1 MLRVLKLSLKWF
13 AIVFFAAVAAIAV
26 TGEVL
31 YRTADMGDPHIEV
44 DTAQWPVIVRDGY
57 TECGPS
63 RLRRSDS
70 GLWELYLSGDA
81 VQRGVAHGRLCGE
94 LLDYQEQVFMDG
106 IHELVPS
113 DTYLGLL
120 RRLVVIFNR
129 RLGGNV
135 PQEQREEIAGV
146 ALGCSHRYDAIGTPY
161 ERQINYHAAHDI
173 GHAMQ
178 EYMLVGCSSF
188 GVWGSQSAD
197 SSLLVGRN
205 FDFYVGDDF
214 ARNKLVTFCAPDEGH
229 RFVSIGW
236 AGMTGVLSGMNE
248 CGLTV
253 TLNAAK
259 GPLPTSSARPISLL
273 AREILQYAS
282 TVDEAFSIAERC
294 RTFVSESILIGSAAD
309 GYAAIIEKSPEH
321 TALFRPD
328 GERVICTNHYQSAD
342 FADDDYNRLNIAV
355 SDSPYRFER
364 LEELLDARCPL
375 DPEAAVAVLRDRYGR
390 GGEDIGLCN
399 EKTVNQSIAH
409 HSVVFCP
416 ERLLVWVSTSPWQS
430 GRFVCYDLHEV
441 FADPDFSEEIRVAES
456 DIAADSLF
464 LQHDYPRV
472 TAYREAV
479 ARVTAALRDGVRLPD
494 GEAERLI
501 ATNPEHYYVYDLAGR
516 YEAETGRRD
525 EAARLLREALRRE
538 IPRLG
543 ERENIEKR
551 LKRLEK

>member
-1 MLRVLKLSLKWF
+1 MLRVLKLGLGWL
-13 AIVFFAAVAAIAV
+13 AIGLIVAAMAIAAA
-26 TGEVL
+26 GGVL
-31 YRTADMGDPHIEV
+31 YRSADMGDPHIEV

-57 TECGPS
+57 CECGGS
-63 RLRRSDS
+63 RLRHSDS
-70 GLWELYLSGDA
+70 GLWELYLCGDA
-81 VQRGVAHGRLCGE
+81 VQRGVAHGRLCSE
-94 LLDYQEQVFMDG
+94 LLDYQERVFMDG
-106 IHELVPS
+106 IREIVPS
-113 DTYLGLL
+113 DAYLGFL
-120 RRLVVIFNR
+120 RRLVIIFNR
-129 RLGGNV
+129 RLGENV
-135 PQEQREEIAGV
+135 PLEQREEIAGM

-188 GVWGSQSAD
+188 GVWNSQSAD
-197 SSLLVGRN
+197 SALLVGRN

-214 ARNKLVTFCAPDEGH
+214 ALNKLVTFCAPDSGH

-282 TVDEAFSIAERC
+282 TVDEAYAIAERC
-294 RTFVSESILIGSAAD
+294 RTFVSESILIGSASD
-309 GYAAIIEKSPEH
+309 GCAAIIEKSPEH
-321 TALFRPD
+321 TALFRPEGD
-328 GERVICTNHYQSAD
+328 RVICTNHYQSAD
-342 FADDDYNRLNIAV
+342 FASDRYNRQNIAV

-364 LEELLDARCPL
+364 LKELLDARAPL
-375 DPEAAVAVLRDRYGR
+375 DAAAAVAVLRDRYGR
-390 GGEDIGLCN
+390 GGGDIGLCN
-399 EKTVNQSIAH
+399 EKSVNQSIAH

-430 GRFVCYDLHEV
+430 GRFVCYDLHEI
-441 FADPDFSEEIRVAES
+441 FADPDFSEEIRLTEA

-464 LQHDYPRV
+464 LQRDLPRIE
-472 TAYREAV
+472 AYREAA
-479 ARVTAALRDGVRLPD
+479 ARVKAAIDEGVQLPE
-494 GEAERLI
+494 GETERLI
-501 ATNPEHYYVYDLAGR
+501 ATNPAHYYVYDLAGR
-516 YEAETGRRD
+516 YEAKMGRRD
-525 EAARLLREALRRE
+525 EAARLWREALRCE

-543 ERENIEKR
+543 EREDIEKR
-551 LKRLEK
+551 LKKLEK